1 MTSKETK
8 QELTPFLT
16 AMANRKEQRIGAESV
31 VVIYPVGSVPFFI
44 RIDEVSGRLLDE
56 F

>member
-1 MTSKETK
+1 MTSRPK
-8 QELTPFLT
+8 QELTPFNT
-16 AMANRKEQRIGAESV
+16 IANRKEQRIGAESV

-44 RIDEVSGRLLDE
+44 GIDEVQPANLLDE